1 MQLLLDIFQFSLQPG
16 IDLAFFGSLIR
27 SLTTV
32 PLMLAYDLLKLNGQ
46 NNPNIVSTIKI
57 LVQKRFFQQLQHW
70 VIDMVLSSQA
80 EGSRFESRLE
90 QNI

>member
-1 MQLLLDIFQFSLQPG
+1 
-16 IDLAFFGSLIR
+16 
-27 SLTTV
+27 
-32 PLMLAYDLLKLNGQ
+32 MLAYDLLKLNGQ

-80 EGSRFESRLE
+80 KGSRFKSRLE